1 MHISEAYEHE
11 PLLPYQGED
20 TCPVSGCDKT
30 GNQCLKVS
38 APLTFTPTATV
49 GKICVTCQGM
59 PEAACTVNGDGES
72 CTVTLT
78 QRVCVSIPVR
88 FGVTLDPDFDPT
100 IRCAEDC
107 ADGGS
112 C

>member
-30 GNQCLKVS
+30 GNQC
-38 APLTFTPTATV
+38 
-49 GKICVTCQGM
+49 QGM
-59 PEAACTVNGDGES
+59 PEAACAVNGDGES

-88 FGVTLDPDFDPT
+88 FGVTLDSDFDPT
-100 IRCAEDC
+100 IHCAEDC
-107 ADGGS
+107 AGGGS